1 MGNRIKVIIERGE
14 DGLFSAYCPDYK
26 YLGKYSFGGFG
37 DTVQQAQ
44 EDFLESVSEIKD
56 ICNEAGE
63 DTSLIEYLAFEWVS
77 NVDSSN

>member
-1 MGNRIKVIIERGE
+1 M
-14 DGLFSAYCPDYK
+14 
-26 YLGKYSFGGFG
+26 
-37 DTVQQAQ
+37 QQAQ

-63 DTSLIEYLAFEWVS
+63 DTSFIEYLAFEWVS